1 MSSRPDVAAAIAAAA
16 RTINHQVGV
25 SDTLQSI
32 ALAARDSVPGFDH
45 VGISTMDKRGNVETR
60 AATGQLV
67 RDLDDLQYAL
77 GEGPC
82 VDTLRDAQM
91 VVVPDIRHDQRWP
104 RYVPAAVE
112 AGLRAQ
118 LAVKLYLD
126 DRGTL
131 GGLNM
136 YSTITEL
143 IAPEAEAIAELFA
156 VHAAI
161 ALGNARERESLNQA
175 LHSRKVI
182 GQAIGILSERYD
194 IDEDRAF
201 AFLVR
206 ASSHGN
212 IKIRDIAQELVDER
226 NAKPVS
232 PEK

>member
-16 RTINHQVGV
+16 RTINHQSGL

-32 ALAARDSVPGFDH
+32 AMAARDSVPGFDH
-45 VGISTMDKRGNVETR
+45 VGISTMDKRGKVETK

-67 RDLDDLQYAL
+67 WDLDDLQYSL

-104 RYVPAAVE
+104 RYVPPAVE

-136 YSTITEL
+136 YSTSSEV
-143 IAPEAEAIAELFA
+143 IAPEAEPIAELFA

-226 NAKPVS
+226 NAKPAS
-232 PEK
+232 PGK